1 MNSHNEDEY
10 FAKEN
15 VEKLRRLHQEEVDKL
30 DDARKAQLKAEFSNR
45 CPSCGLTMQ
54 KLPSYQGV
62 TLLRCFNCGGA
73 FVPPEAAEHLKA
85 KSAAKEHAVV
95 EAILNW
101 LHHDRAA
108 K

>member
-1 MNSHNEDEY
+1 MSHNEDEY

-15 VEKLRRLHQEEVDKL
+15 VEKLRRLHQQEVDKL
-30 DDARKAQLKAEFSNR
+30 DGAKKAQLKAEFSNR

-54 KLPSYQGV
+54 QLPSYQGV
-62 TLLRCFNCGGA
+62 TLLRCFQCGGA
-73 FVPPEAAEHLKA
+73 FVPPEASRHLVV

-101 LHHDRAA
+101 LHHDPGT